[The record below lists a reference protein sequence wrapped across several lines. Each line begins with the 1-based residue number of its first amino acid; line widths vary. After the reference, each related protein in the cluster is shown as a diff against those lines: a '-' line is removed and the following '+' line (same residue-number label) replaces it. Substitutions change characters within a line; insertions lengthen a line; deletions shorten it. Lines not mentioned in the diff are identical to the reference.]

1 MVSFLR
7 GVACAA
13 AIGVASSV
21 AGYGGAAQA
30 RASDASPVLDTD
42 PYEAFNRA
50 VFFFNEQADL
60 FVVRPVAEAYATF
73 VPLEIRRLLD
83 NFMINLGSPVYV
95 ANAAMQGDGER
106 AGQAFGRF
114 VLNTVFG
121 FGGVLDVAA
130 EEGLMRVDEDFGQTL
145 AVWGM
150 GPGPYLMLP
159 LLGPSSVRDTT
170 GRVVDALLNPLTYFF
185 PDGGEFVSPTL
196 ATAGLVSRRARNI
209 EVVEAAERSSIDLYA
224 AVRSSYGQQRKN
236 LIYNGVLPQA
246 DDPFPP
252 FDDDAFE

>member
-7 GVACAA
+7 VGACAMA
-13 AIGVASSV
+13 MGVVSSM
-21 AGYGGAAQA
+21 AGCAGAAQA
-30 RASDASPVLDTD
+30 RGSDTSSVIDTD
-42 PYEAFNRA
+42 PYESFNRA
-50 VFFFNEQADL
+50 VFFFNEQADI

-83 NFMINLGSPVYV
+83 NFMINLGSPVAI
-95 ANAAMQGDGER
+95 ANSVMQGDGER
-106 AGQAFGRF
+106 ATRAFGRF

-121 FGGVLDVAA
+121 IGGVLDVAA

-145 AVWGM
+145 AVWGV

-159 LLGPSSVRDTT
+159 LLGPSSVRDTS

-209 EVVEAAERSSIDLYA
+209 ELVEAAERSSIDLYA
-224 AVRSSYGQQRKN
+224 ALRSSYGQQRKN

>member
-7 GVACAA
+7 VGACALT
-13 AIGVASSV
+13 IGVVSSL
-21 AGYGGAAQA
+21 AGYGGPAQA
-30 RASDASPVLDTD
+30 RGTDASSVLYAD
-42 PYEAFNRA
+42 PYEPFNRA
-50 VFFFNEQADL
+50 IFFFNEQADL
-60 FVVRPVAEAYATF
+60 FVVRPVAETYATF

-83 NFMINLGSPVYV
+83 NFMINLASPVNV
-95 ANAAMQGDGER
+95 ANSALQGDGER
-106 AGQAFGRF
+106 AARAFGRF

-121 FGGVLDVAA
+121 FGGVFDVAA

-145 AVWGM
+145 AVWGV

-159 LLGPSSVRDTT
+159 LLGPSSLRDTS
-170 GRVVDALLNPLTYFF
+170 GRVVDAMLNPLTYFF

-196 ATAGLVSRRARNI
+196 ATAGLVSRRARNL

-224 AVRSSYGQQRKN
+224 AVRSSYGQQRRN
-236 LIYNGVLPQA
+236 QIYNGVLPQA
-246 DDPFPP
+246 EDPFPP